1 MQAKVERAMKHAKK
15 VEEKQMKADAKQ
27 IEADAKAATT

>member
-1 MQAKVERAMKHAKK
+1 MAHARK